1 MSDRH
6 GPRPLVETVRA
17 VLAGGCRWVWL
28 RDRDLPPDERRRLAE
43 AVHAAVRA
51 AGGTL
56 SVGGD
61 PELAAALGADGV
73 HLGGHAR
80 PEAIAAARSRLGARA
95 WIGVSAHSVRDV
107 ETAASAGADYAT
119 LSPVFE
125 TASKPGYGPALGLSA
140 IREASRV
147 GLPVVAL
154 GGVTPEATAA
164 CREAGA
170 AGVAIM
176 GGLARAADPIAETRR
191 YLRSWTGPT
200 PS

>member
-6 GPRPLVETVRA
+6 GPRPLVETVQA
-17 VLAGGCRWVWL
+17 WLAGGCRWVWL
-28 RDRDLPPDERRRLAE
+28 RDRDLPTDERRRLAE
-43 AVHAAVRA
+43 AVRAAVHA

-61 PELAAALGADGV
+61 AELAAELGAGGV

-80 PEAIAAARSRLGARA
+80 PEAIAAARSRLGAGA

-140 IREASRV
+140 IRAASRV

-170 AGVAIM
+170 AGIAVM
-176 GGLARAADPIAETRR
+176 GRLTRPADPIAETQR
-191 YLRSWTGPT
+191 YLRSWDGPT